1 MPRTRQRRASRVE
14 NGCTRMRRAG
24 LGLRRRRRV
33 IIAKLCNAEKEARSR
48 TDVSPVH
55 ASTVSWLAKRQM
67 ACGTPDRAPHV
78 HLQLAA
84 LPRSGAVS
92 IETAEKVGHGGM
104 VCVRRNANAS
114 LRALPFC
121 VRWYWILEDVGASV
135 DEGVQDAD
143 EPSGMQDR
151 EHGLGVG
158 AKSEPSEPTLDPE
171 AADMGRQ
178 GMIEY

>member
-1 MPRTRQRRASRVE
+1 M
-14 NGCTRMRRAG
+14 
-24 LGLRRRRRV
+24 

-78 HLQLAA
+78 HLQLPA

-92 IETAEKVGHGGM
+92 IETVEKVGHGGM

-121 VRWYWILEDVGASV
+121 VRWYW
-135 DEGVQDAD
+135 
-143 EPSGMQDR
+143 
-151 EHGLGVG
+151 
-158 AKSEPSEPTLDPE
+158 
-171 AADMGRQ
+171 
-178 GMIEY
+178 